1 MGVARAPSKDPVVG
15 CSTDVRGGLFVAGQ
29 APGRVRWV
37 QVAPS
42 AHPLQDLIG
51 VLPADAFLWAQPAP
65 VDSVRLHLPVCQS
78 PSAP

>member
-1 MGVARAPSKDPVVG
+1 MGVARAPSKDPVAG
-15 CSTDVRGGLFVAGQ
+15 RSTDVRGGLFVADQ
-29 APGRVRWV
+29 ATGRASWV

-51 VLPADAFLWAQPAP
+51 FPADSFLWAQPAR

>member
-15 CSTDVRGGLFVAGQ
+15 RSTDVRGGLFVADR
-29 APGRVRWV
+29 APGRVSWV

-42 AHPLQDLIG
+42 APPLQDLIG
-51 VLPADAFLWAQPAP
+51 FPADSFLWAQPAR